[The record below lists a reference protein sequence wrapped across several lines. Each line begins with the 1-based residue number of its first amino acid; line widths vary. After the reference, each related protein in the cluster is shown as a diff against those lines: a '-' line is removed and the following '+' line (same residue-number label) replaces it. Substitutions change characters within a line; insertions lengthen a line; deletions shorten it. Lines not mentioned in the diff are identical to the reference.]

1 MRKPAV
7 APQSTASTPRHG
19 CQATTKS
26 GAACRAFAL
35 PGRPF
40 CLTHDPERRE
50 DATAARVKGA
60 GVSNRLRSI
69 EGRRRKLDSAPAL
82 LRFVGGIVQDVLDGS
97 TSPDIARAALYGCAI
112 ARQLVESSDLD
123 TRLRVLE
130 AAQTP
135 ETAKKGTSTWRP

>member
-1 MRKPAV
+1 MHKPAV
-7 APQSTASTPRHG
+7 APQSTASTPRHA

-40 CLTHDPERRE
+40 CLTHDPECRE

-69 EGRRRKLDSAPAL
+69 EGRRRKLDSAPELVMFTSTVIQDL
-82 LRFVGGIVQDVLDGS
+82 LSGSVTVDVG
-97 TSPDIARAALYGCAI
+97 RAVLYGVSIQRSLLEA
-112 ARQLVESSDLD
+112 SDLD
-123 TRLRVLE
+123 TRLRALE
-130 AAQTP
+130 AAQP
-135 ETAKKGTSTWRP
+135 PNAAKKEAPPWRA

>member
-7 APQSTASTPRHG
+7 APQSAASTPRHG

-50 DATAARVKGA
+50 DATAARAKGA

-69 EGRRRKLDSAPAL
+69 EGRRRKLNSAPQL
-82 LRFVGGIVQDVLDGS
+82 VEFTSGIVQDVLSGHVL
-97 TSPDIARAALYGCAI
+97 PDVARVCLYGISIQKSLLEA
-112 ARQLVESSDLD
+112 SDLD
-123 TRLRVLE
+123 TRLKRLE

-135 ETAKKGTSTWRP
+135 DPTKKGTPTWRP

>member
-7 APQSTASTPRHG
+7 APQSAASTPRHG

-40 CLTHDPERRE
+40 CLTHDPERRA

-69 EGRRRKLDSAPAL
+69 EGRRRKLDSAGEL
-82 LRFVGGIVQDVLDGS
+82 VTFTSTVIQDVLSGAVL
-97 TSPDIARAALYGCAI
+97 PDVARVCLYGISIQKSLLEA
-112 ARQLVESSDLD
+112 SDLD
-123 TRLRVLE
+123 TRLRALE

-135 ETAKKGTSTWRP
+135 DTKKGTSTWRA